1 MSTTMEFGSEARARL
16 ISGVEKL
23 AAAVKVTLGPMGKTV
38 AISRDGEVPHL
49 TKDGVTVASAIF
61 LGDKYE
67 NIGASLVREAAQ
79 RSAAVAGDGTTTS
92 TVLAHEIIKNGEKM
106 ISAGHNVV
114 DVVAGMRAAAE
125 KVIDVLSEAR
135 VEIDSDTLVD
145 VATIS
150 ANGDR
155 ELGEIISS
163 AINRVGPDGAVS
175 VQDAKG
181 YDTTL
186 TVVDGTY
193 IDRGYES
200 PYFVTDTAKQ
210 VAELDSPDVL
220 IINDELSAVAPLV
233 PVLEHIA
240 ASGGSLLIVCNAVGG
255 EALQALVLNR
265 VKAGLKV
272 CVIKS
277 PEFAGARVTAL
288 QDLACLV
295 GAQVV
300 TNAREPVE
308 REELDSILGKV
319 KKATVTNKTTLLFG
333 TKQSE
338 DARERLQSA
347 RDVLDDPAASID
359 DKKIAERRMKRLSDG
374 IAVIQVGGATEGEM
388 IERRDRVDDALAA
401 CRAALKE
408 GVQPG
413 GGVALA
419 RAKKA
424 VRRSFLSRKYETY
437 GVGALAFLDALDA
450 PLSQIAENC
459 GVSPDL
465 VVQRVSRISA
475 DHGYDGKNDK
485 YGNMFELGILDPHA
499 VVVSSVEHSL
509 SVACNLLSIGCIIA
523 EEDGNGVASDIA
535 YFDDV

>member
-106 ISAGHNVV
+106 ISAGHNIV
-114 DVVAGMRAAAE
+114 DVVAGMRDAAE
-125 KVIDVLSEAR
+125 RVVNVLSDSR
-135 VEIDSDTLVD
+135 VEIDSETLVD

-155 ELGEIISS
+155 ELGEIISA

-193 IDRGYES
+193 IDRGFES

-210 VAELDSPDVL
+210 IAELDSPEVL

-240 ASGGSLLIVCNAVGG
+240 ATGGSLLIVCNAVGG

-265 VKAGLKV
+265 VKAGLRV

-277 PEFAGARVTAL
+277 PEFAAARVTAL

-300 TNAREPVE
+300 TNAREPLK
-308 REELDSILGKV
+308 REDLGDILGKV

-333 TKQSE
+333 TKQTE
-338 DARERLQSA
+338 DAKERLQSA
-347 RDVLDDPAASID
+347 RDVLDDPSASID

-388 IERRDRVDDALAA
+388 IERRDRVDDALHAA
-401 CRAALKE
+401 RAALRE

-419 RAKKA
+419 RAKKI
-424 VRRSFLSRKYETY
+424 VRRAFLSRKYETY

-450 PLSQIAENC
+450 PLRQIAENC

-465 VVQRVSRISA
+465 VVQKINRIST

-499 VVVSSVEHSL
+499 VVVSAVEHSL
-509 SVACNLLSIGCIIA
+509 SVSCNLLSIGCIIA
-523 EEDGNGVASDIA
+523 EEHGNGAGSDIA